1 MQSFVGKIPN
11 QLALVIEHFHTDA
24 MAGNEFL
31 LKNCGVLQHTAKLS
45 ASLGIVVDND
55 GPNLFD
61 VILGKNLTRN
71 RLKDDRKSIAR
82 RNKILR
88 ANQNA
93 LGNGNMQAGSNLQGQ
108 RLIERGAERQI

>member
-1 MQSFVGKIPN
+1 MQSFVAKIPD

-45 ASLGIVVDND
+45 ASLGIVEHND

-61 VILGKNLTRN
+61 VILGKYLTRN
-71 RLKDDRKSIAR
+71 RLKDDREGVAC

-88 ANQNA
+88 ADQNA
-93 LGNGNMQAGSNLQGQ
+93 LGNRNMQAGSNLQGQ
-108 RLIERGAERQI
+108 RLVKCGADRQI